1 MSYPILPFCP
11 LRNGYNIAIN
21 SPVTASTTS
30 LLPLYRKGLRQGR
43 RIVSLS
49 WNLSFQEY
57 IVFYAFYREC
67 VDGGKTF
74 LADLYADVTVGLET
88 YRCRFISGTL
98 TGGTQG
104 LRVSVSVTVEVMP
117 YGG

>member
-74 LADLYADVTVGLET
+74 LADLYADVTAGLKT
-88 YRCRFISGTL
+88 YRCRFISGNL
-98 TGGTQG
+98 RGGTKGQ
-104 LRVSVSVTVEVMP
+104 RMFVSTVVEVMP